1 MQVEQQKQFDEELK
15 QQLDSGEITDAQF
28 KTMTSATAQHEDFLM
43 NPERYIP
50 GAENSYSN
58 PDTYI
63 DESLIDLGGDLTQED
78 KIYLAMK

>member
-1 MQVEQQKQFDEELK
+1 MEN
-15 QQLDSGEITDAQF
+15 GEITEAEF
-28 KTMTSATAQHEDFLM
+28 KTLTSTPSQREDLLI

-50 GAENSYSN
+50 NANDAYSN

-63 DESLIDLGGDLTQED
+63 DESLIDTGAELTQDD